1 VDPYLDDLGARATF
15 SKAEKLARK
24 AGISRRF
31 VYQLPENT
39 QTASVWRTVQ
49 PRDVVLS
56 AELATQMQDINPD
69 RIRYQFTYHGKI
81 AHLLKHW

>member
-1 VDPYLDDLGARATF
+1 
-15 SKAEKLARK
+15 
-24 AGISRRF
+24 

-39 QTASVWRTVQ
+39 QTASVWRIVQ

-69 RIRYQFTYHGKI
+69 RIRYQFTPYGKI